1 MTGTGDSVHALAWL
15 ERREP
20 RAPEPLF
27 ARMAAALAGRAEPD
41 VPEALAGAALACL
54 RAAVEGGRDRAAAWD
69 LLAADALL
77 TYACEAAAEAG
88 PAAQAILDRIAS
100 PDHFAPLLAADA

>member
-1 MTGTGDSVHALAWL
+1 MTGPVDSKHALAWL

-27 ARMAAALAGRAEPD
+27 ARMAEALSQRAEAD
-41 VPEALAGAALACL
+41 VPAALAGAAFACL

-88 PAAQAILDRIAS
+88 PDARAILDRIAS
-100 PDHFAPLLAADA
+100 PEHFARLLAADA

>member
-1 MTGTGDSVHALAWL
+1 MTGPVDSMHALAWL
-15 ERREP
+15 EQREP

-27 ARMAAALAGRAEPD
+27 ARMAAALSRRTETD
-41 VPEALAGAALACL
+41 VPAALAGAALACL

-88 PAAQAILDRIAS
+88 PAARAVLDRIAS
-100 PDHFAPLLAADA
+100 PDHFARLLAADA

>member
-1 MTGTGDSVHALAWL
+1 MTGPADSLHALAWL

-27 ARMAAALAGRAEPD
+27 ARMAEALSRCAETDIPAALAS
-41 VPEALAGAALACL
+41 AAFACL
-54 RAAVEGGRDRAAAWD
+54 RRAVERGRDRAAALD

-88 PAAQAILDRIAS
+88 PDVGTVLDRIAS
-100 PDHFAPLLAADA
+100 PEHFARLLATDR

>member
-1 MTGTGDSVHALAWL
+1 MTGPAESMHALAWL

-27 ARMAAALAGRAEPD
+27 ARMAEALSGRAEAD

-88 PAAQAILDRIAS
+88 PDVRAVLERIAP
-100 PDHFAPLLAADA
+100 PDRFARLLAEDA